1 MAQALNT
8 NDEKSSLLFLLVDAL
23 AFVVRRFGLFLV
35 VALPISA
42 IAAAIAWLLDTQ
54 RPLVHWRA
62 HWGWDFLFVL
72 IYAMFLDR
80 WIKEV
85 LLDGATDCDETDDLR
100 RSIVA
105 PRFLV
110 FAAALF
116 VLAAALSVLPIAF
129 PTDWLGDVGAVL
141 GRVLP
146 WLPHLV
152 LWTLT
157 FAFFALLLPSY
168 AAAEPLSPRQ
178 ALRLGRPVRSALVT
192 LILGVALLS
201 LLGQAATHW
210 GLSHLPSKPWAGPAM
225 EAARRLID
233 CLLLAFVGYVLAALF
248 RQLADWQ
255 QPEPDDH
262 PYRDLA
268 RARRKASSQ
277 RHAPK

>member
-1 MAQALNT
+1 MVQALNT
-8 NDEKSSLLFLLVDAL
+8 NDEKPSLLFLLVDAL
-23 AFVVRRFGLFLV
+23 AFLVRRFGLFLV

-54 RPLVHWRA
+54 RAFADVRG

-85 LLDGATDCDETDDLR
+85 LLDGATDCDETDNLR

-105 PRFLV
+105 PRFLA
-110 FAAALF
+110 FAAMLF

-129 PTDWLGDVGAVL
+129 PTDWLGDVGAVV

-168 AAAEPLSPRQ
+168 AAVAPLSPRQ
-178 ALRLGRPVRSALVT
+178 ALRLGRPMRSALVT
-192 LILGVALLS
+192 LVLGAALLS
-201 LLGQAATHW
+201 LLGHATTNW
-210 GLSHLPSKPWAGPAM
+210 GLDHLPPKPWAGPAM
-225 EAARRLID
+225 EAAHRLID
-233 CLLLAFVGYVLAALF
+233 CLVLAFVGYVLAALF

-268 RARRKASSQ
+268 RARRKASL
-277 RHAPK
+277 K